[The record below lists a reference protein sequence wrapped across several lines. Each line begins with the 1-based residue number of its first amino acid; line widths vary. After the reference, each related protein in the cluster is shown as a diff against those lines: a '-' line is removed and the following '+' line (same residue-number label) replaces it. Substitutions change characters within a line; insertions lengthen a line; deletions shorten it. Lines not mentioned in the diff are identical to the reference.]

1 MNQKYEKEHWMQFV
15 QKKVLLFIVR
25 RNIMLTKR
33 TNIYKHEGR
42 HMYTQHNIACN
53 YQI

>member
-1 MNQKYEKEHWMQFV
+1 MQFV

-25 RNIMLTKR
+25 RNMLTKR
-33 TNIYKHEGR
+33 INIYKNEGG